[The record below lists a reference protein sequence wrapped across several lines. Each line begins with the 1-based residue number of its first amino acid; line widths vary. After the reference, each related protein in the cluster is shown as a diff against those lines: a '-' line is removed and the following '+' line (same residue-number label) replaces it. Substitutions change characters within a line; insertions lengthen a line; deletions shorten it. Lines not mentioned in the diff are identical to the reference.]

1 MSSIAS
7 QFGFFWQTLW
17 NLPENADLK
26 NKRKNPNI
34 LMEGDRIVIPPIRVK
49 QESRGTDGCHN
60 FKRLGASSNFRM
72 CLLSDGEPRVSVDY
86 TCDIDGHLVNGQT
99 DSDGVLNI
107 PIPPGARSGMLRLLG
122 GKVVEEYRLNFGEL
136 DPIDEVSGVQQR
148 LNNLGYDCAITGE
161 LDEQTKDAMS
171 SFRAEKNLPESDAI
185 DDDLRGALVDAHGS

>member
-1 MSSIAS
+1 
-7 QFGFFWQTLW
+7 
-17 NLPENADLK
+17 
-26 NKRKNPNI
+26 
-34 LMEGDRIVIPPIRVK
+34 
-49 QESRGTDGCHN
+49 
-60 FKRLGASSNFRM
+60 
-72 CLLSDGEPRVSVDY
+72 
-86 TCDIDGHLVNGQT
+86 
-99 DSDGVLNI
+99 
-107 PIPPGARSGMLRLLG
+107 MLRLLG